1 LVSHFLKAVPFLLVD
16 ACVVAIVEVDS
27 IVELLLI
34 DMEVVVL
41 EEEEVAVNITDDGG
55 VDDVAVVVDVVVD

>member
-16 ACVVAIVEVDS
+16 ACVAVVVEDDS
-27 IVELLLI
+27 TVELLLI

-41 EEEEVAVNITDDGG
+41 EEDDVTVNITDDGG
-55 VDDVAVVVDVVVD
+55 VDDVAVDVDVVVD